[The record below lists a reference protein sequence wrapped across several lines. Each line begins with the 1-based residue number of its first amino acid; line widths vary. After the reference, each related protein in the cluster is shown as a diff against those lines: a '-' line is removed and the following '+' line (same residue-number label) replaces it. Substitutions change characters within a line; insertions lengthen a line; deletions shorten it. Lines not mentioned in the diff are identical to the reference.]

1 MRKTIL
7 LMAVCAALSA
17 CGGDDN
23 STTPQPNPGNPG
35 TPGTPG
41 TPGNPGNPG
50 PGNPG
55 TPTPAGWTDPAPFS
69 EAGAGN
75 VNVAIDAAGNAIA
88 VWMQLD
94 AGTANESVLASR
106 YVPGSGWSAPVAL
119 ENDAAGATDGPQIA
133 IDRASGRA
141 MVVWAQLTSAGAYDI
156 WARPFDPAA
165 GWGTLAR
172 IEAGA
177 GLAAQPQVGM
187 DSSGNAIAVWSQRDG
202 QFGPFKIVANRYT
215 AASGWG
221 TESMFAT
228 PNDTGIQNL
237 RPQVAVAPSGEA
249 IAVWELTDLASNGI
263 WTSRFSGG
271 SWDAPSEL
279 VRDDS
284 IDRSLGYPAI
294 AMDGSGNA
302 TLVWGQS
309 DVANGTAAST
319 LYARRFT
326 SAWQNPVAVAPP
338 AAEAFISKA
347 RLSVNARGDAMVA
360 WGRNDNSRVAS
371 VAPANGAWGTATVLL
386 GASTRTPSLP
396 AVGLDGAGNGFV
408 AWTQPPEGSSVADL
422 WTNRYVAGTGW
433 GTAALGESYGDSA
446 AIPALAVN
454 EKGNA
459 ALVWNQ
465 WSDAGTRIAGRYYT
479 AAN

>member
-1 MRKTIL
+1 
-7 LMAVCAALSA
+7 
-17 CGGDDN
+17 
-23 STTPQPNPGNPG
+23 
-35 TPGTPG
+35 
-41 TPGNPGNPG
+41 
-50 PGNPG
+50 
-55 TPTPAGWTDPAPFS
+55 
-69 EAGAGN
+69 
-75 VNVAIDAAGNAIA
+75 
-88 VWMQLD
+88 
-94 AGTANESVLASR
+94 
-106 YVPGSGWSAPVAL
+106 
-119 ENDAAGATDGPQIA
+119 
-133 IDRASGRA
+133 
-141 MVVWAQLTSAGAYDI
+141 
-156 WARPFDPAA
+156 
-165 GWGTLAR
+165 
-172 IEAGA
+172 
-177 GLAAQPQVGM
+177 
-187 DSSGNAIAVWSQRDG
+187 
-202 QFGPFKIVANRYT
+202 
-215 AASGWG
+215 
-221 TESMFAT
+221 
-228 PNDTGIQNL
+228 
-237 RPQVAVAPSGEA
+237 
-249 IAVWELTDLASNGI
+249 
-263 WTSRFSGG
+263 
-271 SWDAPSEL
+271 
-279 VRDDS
+279 
-284 IDRSLGYPAI
+284 
-294 AMDGSGNA
+294 MDGSGNA

-360 WGRNDNSRVAS
+360 WGRSDNTLVAS

-408 AWTQPPEGSSVADL
+408 AWTQEPDGSSVADL

-479 AAN
+479 PAN